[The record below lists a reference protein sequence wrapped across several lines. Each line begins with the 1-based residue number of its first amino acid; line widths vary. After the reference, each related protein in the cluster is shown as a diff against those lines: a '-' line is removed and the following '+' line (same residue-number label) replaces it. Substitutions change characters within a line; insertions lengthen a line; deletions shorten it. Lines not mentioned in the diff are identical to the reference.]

1 MTNPAPA
8 GAAIAAPSLPHDATV
23 SRIRDAVLSRQR
35 FLITSH
41 ARPDGDSIGSQLAM
55 AYALDALG
63 KQSRIINADR
73 APDHY
78 YEFPGVDRIEI
89 AGEVPAG
96 ADADAVIVMECGD
109 LGRTGV
115 SGFEGRYIINIDH
128 HVGNRMYGALNW
140 FDGSAAAC
148 GEMVFDLIRALE
160 VPLSFEIATHIYL
173 AILTD
178 TGSFHHSNITPR
190 TFDICRHA
198 TEAGVNPAAMARR
211 IFDSNSFGKLKLI
224 GSLLDGMQLLDAG
237 RLAVLYL
244 DDAMLEACSCTHND
258 TEGLINLPLTARE
271 IQAVVFFKSAPDGVV
286 RVSMRSKYD
295 VDVRIVANA
304 FGGGGHKNAAGFTV
318 AGPFEQVRTAILDRM
333 VQAIAEGVQ
342 ERPAA
347 SATPD

>member
-1 MTNPAPA
+1 MSVKTTNDVPVRSVRPAA
-8 GAAIAAPSLPHDATV
+8 SASSSILHQ
-23 SRIRDAVLSRQR
+23 IRDDIRRRQR

-63 KQSRIINADR
+63 KDVRIVNADA

-78 YEFPGVDRIEI
+78 LDFPGMDRIEI
-89 AGEVPAG
+89 TRQVE
-96 ADADAVIVMECGD
+96 ADADALIVMECSD
-109 LGRTGV
+109 LGRTGIA
-115 SGFEGRYIINIDH
+115 GLEGLHIVNIDH
-128 HVGNRMYGALNW
+128 HAGNRMYGALNW
-140 FDGSAAAC
+140 FDESAAAC

-190 TFDICRHA
+190 TFEICRQA
-198 TEAGVNPAAMARR
+198 VEAGVSPAAMARR
-211 IFDSNSFGKLKLI
+211 VFDSNSFGKLKLI
-224 GSLLDGMQLLDAG
+224 GALLDRMELLDRG

-244 DDAMLEACSCTHND
+244 DEEMLQACGCTHND

-271 IQAVVFFKSAPDGVV
+271 IQAVVFFKVSPPGEV

-295 VDVRIVANA
+295 VDVRKVANQY
-304 FGGGGHKNAAGFTV
+304 GGGGHKNAAGFTV
-318 AGPFEQVRTAILDRM
+318 SGALEQVRPQIL
-333 VQAIAEGVQ
+333 QQLTTAIAEGLQ
-342 ERPAA
+342 TRP
-347 SATPD
+347 PV